1 MCIFGVY
8 IISID
13 LDILTIVI
21 YYNGHADNVRAL
33 CVWVYVCV
41 CVSAW
46 LDSPTINIQ
55 MKPTKM
61 NMMRIKTF
69 LDYLLPE

>member
-41 CVSAW
+41 SAW
-46 LDSPTINIQ
+46 LDSTTINIQ

>member
-41 CVSAW
+41 CECM
-46 LDSPTINIQ
+46 IG
-55 MKPTKM
+55 
-61 NMMRIKTF
+61 
-69 LDYLLPE
+69 LPND